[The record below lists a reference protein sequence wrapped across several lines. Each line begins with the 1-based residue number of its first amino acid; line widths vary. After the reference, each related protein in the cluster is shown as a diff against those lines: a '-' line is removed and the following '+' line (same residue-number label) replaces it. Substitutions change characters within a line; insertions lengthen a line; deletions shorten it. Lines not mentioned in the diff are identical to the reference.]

1 MIDTPTSNTS
11 GDNFPPKSDPRRHAP
26 ATERNR
32 AAILAVLRDILPCD
46 GLLLEI
52 ASGTGEHAA
61 WLGPQLAPLRWQTSE
76 YSRDNFPGITAH
88 LQDTGA
94 DNLLPP
100 LHIDTTSDHW
110 PLEQADAAVCIN
122 MLHIAPWAATCGLF
136 AGMGRILKPSSPLY
150 LYGPFFQDGVPT
162 APSNLNF
169 DESLRS
175 QNKEWG
181 IRSLEDVQRVANEQ
195 GFHLEKIVSMPAN
208 NLSLVFK
215 RPLSSPKTG

>member
-1 MIDTPTSNTS
+1 MTDTPRSNTS
-11 GDNFPPKSDPRRHAP
+11 SDNFPSKSIPRRHAP
-26 ATERNR
+26 ATARNR
-32 AAILAVLRDILPCD
+32 AAILAVLRDILPQE

-76 YSRDNFPGITAH
+76 YSRDNFPDITAY
-88 LQDTGA
+88 LQEAGA

-100 LHIDTTSDHW
+100 VHIDTTSNHW
-110 PLEQADAAVCIN
+110 PLEQADAAACIN

-136 AGMGRILKPSSPLY
+136 AGMARILKPDSPLY

-169 DESLRS
+169 DASLRN

-195 GFHLEKIVSMPAN
+195 GFDLERVVAMPAN
-208 NLSLVFK
+208 NLSVIFK
-215 RPLSSPKTG
+215 RTFSPPER